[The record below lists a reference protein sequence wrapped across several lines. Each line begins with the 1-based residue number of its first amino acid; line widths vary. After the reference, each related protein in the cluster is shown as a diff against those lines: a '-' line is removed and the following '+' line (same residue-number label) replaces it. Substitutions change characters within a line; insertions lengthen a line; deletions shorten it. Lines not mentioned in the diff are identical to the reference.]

1 MKYPNIKKHERAVKD
16 AERLQ
21 TWLAAEYNK
30 ANSWEEFALSVAS
43 THGINV
49 DKRGN
54 LYKLHYLAMNN
65 NNRMPGSYWLTY
77 IGLVLTALCS
87 CILLFCFSHFL
98 FGLLMIFG
106 TAATIIGCITH
117 AGRVI
122 DNIEKIHKVIEYPSC
137 AYSFTRYTM

>member
-1 MKYPNIKKHERAVKD
+1 MKYPNAEKHEHAVKD

-21 TWLAAEYNK
+21 TWLASEYNK
-30 ANSWEEFALSVAS
+30 ANSWEEFVLSAAS

-54 LYKLHYLAMNN
+54 LYKLHYLMMNN
-65 NNRMPGSYWLTY
+65 NNRMPRIYLLTY
-77 IGLVLTALCS
+77 IGLILTALCS

-122 DNIEKIHKVIEYPSC
+122 DNIEKIHKVIEYPTY